1 MRWMKK
7 LLTVWLIYIAFT
19 IWGLIILQ
27 SFTGQDYSAA
37 YMAITSVG
45 GAELIISGIIKIAE
59 DKAQKALTKAQK
71 TSESILEIVE

>member
-7 LLTVWLIYIAFT
+7 LLTVWLIFIAFT

-27 SFTGQDYSAA
+27 SITGQDYSAA

-45 GAELIISGIIKIAE
+45 GAELIISGIIKITE
-59 DKAQKALTKAQK
+59 DKAEKALKKVQK
-71 TSESILEIVE
+71 TSENIIEILD

>member
-27 SFTGQDYSAA
+27 SITGQDYSAA
-37 YMAITSVG
+37 FMAITGVG
-45 GAELIISGIIKIAE
+45 GVELLISGVIKVVESRAE
-59 DKAQKALTKAQK
+59 KALKKAQN
-71 TSESILEIVE
+71 TSENIEIVD